1 MRPRGGVR
9 VNAAAADDDE
19 DAGGGGGDREEKEEE
34 EEEEEADTLDGAR
47 LDGARCRNLSSCSH
61 GLPYL
66 RHTRR
71 PR

>member
-9 VNAAAADDDE
+9 VNAAATAAADDD
-19 DAGGGGGDREEKEEE
+19 DAGGGGGDHEEKEEE
-34 EEEEEADTLDGAR
+34 EEGEEADT

>member
-1 MRPRGGVR
+1 MEEEGVGER
-9 VNAAAADDDE
+9 VNAAAA
-19 DAGGGGGDREEKEEE
+19 AGGGGRDREEKEEE
-34 EEEEEADTLDGAR
+34 EADTLDDT
-47 LDGARCRNLSSCSH
+47 LDDARCRNLSSCSH